1 MKELFSSDYSSKND
15 KERNKEL
22 MSIIDRLLDEKEK
35 LRDEIR
41 RSRSKNGNIKE
52 SELKSYIRGK
62 VLDNL
67 TEDEELEQKIEQQRA
82 LNKELERTKALTTQK
97 EAIGD
102 LESDYEDT
110 LKMKD
115 DSIEKKAKK
124 LAVIHREKT
133 RIEKEMR
140 SIVRDYKKSD
150 GAEKQGFL
158 NTLKD
163 LNKKKKDL
171 DSLIKYI
178 DV

>member
-1 MKELFSSDYSSKND
+1 MKELFSSDYFSKND
-15 KERNKEL
+15 KEKNKEL

-35 LRDEIR
+35 LRDEVR
-41 RSRSKNGNIKE
+41 KPKSKNGNIKE

-67 TEDEELEQKIEQQRA
+67 TEDEELEQKIDQQRA

-124 LAVIHREKT
+124 LHLIHREKA

-140 SIVRDYKKSD
+140 SMVRDYKKAD

-171 DSLIKYI
+171 DSLIKNV